1 MTSSIHVKRQ
11 TDWTD
16 GKGLITIHVSK
27 EAKTI
32 EREVEKQSRLETD
45 LTQPPLFDKPNKYT
59 HLKKCS
65 HPEHEGDKWV
75 NRSQFNA
82 DKHHSDGLHSY
93 CKACVRRLK
102 RFAYVPRWKR
112 GV

>member
-1 MTSSIHVKRQ
+1 MSIHVKRQ

-59 HLKKCS
+59 NLKRCVC
-65 HPEHEGDKWV
+65 PDHEGDKWV
-75 NRSQFNA
+75 HRSQFCA
-82 DKHHSDGLHSY
+82 DKRMADGLQSY
-93 CKACVRRLK
+93 CKTCDARRKKL
-102 RFAYVPRWKR
+102 AYVPRWKR
-112 GV
+112 GTL